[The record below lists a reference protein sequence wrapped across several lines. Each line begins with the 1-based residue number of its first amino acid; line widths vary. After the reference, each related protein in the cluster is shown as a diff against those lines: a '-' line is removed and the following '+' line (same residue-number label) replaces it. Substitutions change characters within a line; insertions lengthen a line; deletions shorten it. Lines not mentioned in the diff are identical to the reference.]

1 MSELGAAAWEF
12 LRHPAF
18 LVFEDVVRAR
28 LSACTRFPEP
38 HELSGLGRGIPNALA
53 PWFEFAPQRQ
63 AELDAAGGYDGS
75 IARSGCIPTRL
86 GSYHDLLGALIWL
99 HFPACKTAIHRA
111 QLAAQSAARG
121 PRENAVTLF
130 DESAV
135 LVLGRDP
142 SLFEL
147 LSELSWVEAFF
158 TRRAE
163 LARDTRF
170 IGFGH
175 GLLDA
180 LRAPHPRLM
189 GKALFVLV
197 GAEHWSLGPSEQR
210 VWLDAALAPRL
221 ATFLSEPARMAPL
234 PVLGVPGWAPAQ
246 TLSFYQNTTYF
257 QTARRRPRTALP
269 PVWLDLTRSEPS
281 NG

>member
-12 LRHPAF
+12 LWHPAF
-18 LVFEDVVRAR
+18 AAFEDVVRAR
-28 LSACTRFPEP
+28 LSACTRVPEP
-38 HELSGLGRGIPNALA
+38 HELSRLARGIPSALA
-53 PWFEFAPQRQ
+53 PWFEFAPQEQ
-63 AELDAAGGYDGS
+63 AELDAAGSYDRS
-75 IARSGCIPTRL
+75 IAQSGRIPTRL

-111 QLAAQSAARG
+111 QRAAQPLLRG

-130 DESAV
+130 DESGV

-142 SLFEL
+142 RLFERL
-147 LSELSWVEAFF
+147 AELNWVDAFF

-163 LARDTRF
+163 LLQSTRF

-189 GKALFVLV
+189 GKALFVHV
-197 GAEHWSLGPSEQR
+197 GAEPWSLGPSELR
-210 VWLDAALAPRL
+210 VWLDGALAPGL
-221 ATFLSEPARMAPL
+221 ASFLSEPSRLAPL
-234 PVLGVPGWAPAQ
+234 PVLGVPGWAAEQ
-246 TLSFYQNTTYF
+246 TLPFYQDTSYF
-257 QTARRRPRTALP
+257 QTARRRSRSALA
-269 PVWLDLTRSEPS
+269 WLDLTVAR
-281 NG
+281 

>member
-1 MSELGAAAWEF
+1 MSEPATVAWGF
-12 LRHPAF
+12 LEHPAF
-18 LVFEDVVRAR
+18 AAFEDVVRTR
-28 LSACTRFPEP
+28 LAALSRFPEP
-38 HELSGLGRGIPNALA
+38 HELRALASGIPNALA
-53 PWFEFAPQRQ
+53 PWFEFAPQEQ

-75 IARSGCIPTRL
+75 IAHSSRIPTRL

-111 QLAAQSAARG
+111 QLAAQPLLRG

-130 DESAV
+130 DESGV

-142 SLFEL
+142 RLFERL
-147 LSELSWVEAFF
+147 AELNWVDAFF

-163 LARDTRF
+163 LLQSTRF

-189 GKALFVLV
+189 GKALFVHV
-197 GAEHWSLGPSEQR
+197 GAEPWSLGPSELR
-210 VWLDAALAPRL
+210 VWLDGALAPGL
-221 ATFLSEPARMAPL
+221 ASFLSEPSRLAPL
-234 PVLGVPGWAPAQ
+234 PVLGVPGWAAEQ
-246 TLSFYQNTTYF
+246 TLPFYQDTSYF
-257 QTARRRPRTALP
+257 QTARRRSRSALA
-269 PVWLDLTRSEPS
+269 WLDLTVAR
-281 NG
+281 